1 MAGESHFRGKVDA
14 LAKFSTIETTYKER
28 MPGAC
33 ERAGVACRNA
43 NAAAFSELRN
53 DKLPSANIESIFNA
67 RKFCYLKMPIDVD
80 DTCLWPCPA
89 E

>member
-1 MAGESHFRGKVDA
+1 MS
-14 LAKFSTIETTYKER
+14 
-28 MPGAC
+28 GAC

-43 NAAAFSELRN
+43 DAAAFSELRN

-67 RKFCYLKMPIDVD
+67 ENFAIHRCPSTSTTLAFG
-80 DTCLWPCPA
+80 PCPA